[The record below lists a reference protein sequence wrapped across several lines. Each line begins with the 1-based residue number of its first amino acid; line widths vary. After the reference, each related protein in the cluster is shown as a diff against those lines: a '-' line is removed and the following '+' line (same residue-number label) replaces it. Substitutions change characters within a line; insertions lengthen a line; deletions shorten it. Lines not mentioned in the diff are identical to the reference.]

1 MDFFVYSRDAP
12 GSAPLRDDDELLER
26 HWSYMDAFAA
36 AMIARGPTLAPD
48 RETPTGS
55 LHVLALPDTAAAAE
69 FVEREPNNRAGVY
82 AEHRIWA
89 FENLLGRTMWEFR
102 RPADEPRFLVVASA
116 GRNRSA
122 LAPARPAPLAAVRP
136 ELRERLI
143 LYGALA
149 ETDAGRTVGVAFAL
163 QVAGRDAV
171 EPTLRAGA
179 VAVEAFPDVEIH
191 DWELGG
197 RR

>member
-1 MDFFVYSRDAP
+1 MD
-12 GSAPLRDDDELLER
+12 G
-26 HWSYMDAFAA
+26 FAD

-55 LHVLALPDTAAAAE
+55 LHVLALPSAAAATE

-89 FENLLGRTMWEFR
+89 FENLLGRTMWEF
-102 RPADEPRFLVVASA
+102 PGEAVEPRFLVIAHSGNAARV
-116 GRNRSA
+116 SA
-122 LAPARPAPLAAVRP
+122 LPVPPADLGVN
-136 ELRERLI
+136 LREWLI

-149 ETDAGRTVGVAFAL
+149 EPASREPIGVAVAL
-163 QVAGRDAV
+163 QAPSREAVLPLLRDGAAGLERFAAV
-171 EPTLRAGA
+171 E
-179 VAVEAFPDVEIH
+179 VH
-191 DWELGG
+191 DWEFGG